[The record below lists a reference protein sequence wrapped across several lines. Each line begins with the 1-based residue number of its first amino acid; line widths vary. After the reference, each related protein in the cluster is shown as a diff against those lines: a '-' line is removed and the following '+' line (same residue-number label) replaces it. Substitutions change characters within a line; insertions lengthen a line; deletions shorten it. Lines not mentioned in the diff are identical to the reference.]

1 MICDD
6 NSSVGGPKLKAN
18 QSDDSE
24 SEGQE
29 VIPGVRQSAPAFYAR
44 GTNLVKRKSVRGN
57 DSRFPIIVL
66 SM

>member
-6 NSSVGGPKLKAN
+6 NSSVGGPKLKVN

-29 VIPGVRQSAPAFYAR
+29 VIPGVRQSAPAFYSR

-57 DSRFPIIVL
+57 DSRLPLIVL